1 MNTMNKQTEKIRQAN
16 EHIAWMENKKG
27 RNHPLSTFREWM
39 KKAGLSQR
47 SEDWN
52 PICIHVAGTNGKG
65 SLCRWLSDLIMKK
78 GKRVGVFTSPHLIS
92 HTERIQI
99 DQSPIDLLGWDQIFN
114 ESKDFFEKKELTM
127 FEMDLWMSLVYFSQ
141 TKPDVIIMETGLGG
155 QRDATTA
162 LDYDL
167 CLITNIGLDHMT
179 YLGNTIEEIAQA
191 KAGIL
196 IENTP
201 AGLGRMDASAKKV
214 IQKQAKI
221 KKVPLFEVT
230 DEQVRQFFSKHP
242 QLDRIF
248 RERMLPDYQKENF
261 ILALEA
267 MKQLGYGYDDPELQD
282 LASRFFWPGRFT
294 ILKNDP
300 LIAADGAHNPHG
312 IRALCESL
320 KPGEFDQVYF
330 SVLADKQAITMIEL
344 LKKKVPSII
353 LVDFDTPRI
362 AELIDLSTQ
371 CSLPVCSYETML
383 ENLKKTDQNTLIC
396 GSLYFVGDLLRD
408 F

>member
-1 MNTMNKQTEKIRQAN
+1 MDE
-16 EHIAWMENKKG
+16 
-27 RNHPLSTFREWM
+27 
-39 KKAGLSQR
+39 KAGLSQR

-114 ESKDFFEKKELTM
+114 ESKDFFEKNELTM

-221 KKVPLFEVT
+221 KKSSSF
-230 DEQVRQFFSKHP
+230 
-242 QLDRIF
+242 
-248 RERMLPDYQKENF
+248 
-261 ILALEA
+261 
-267 MKQLGYGYDDPELQD
+267 
-282 LASRFFWPGRFT
+282 
-294 ILKNDP
+294 
-300 LIAADGAHNPHG
+300 
-312 IRALCESL
+312 
-320 KPGEFDQVYF
+320 
-330 SVLADKQAITMIEL
+330 
-344 LKKKVPSII
+344 
-353 LVDFDTPRI
+353 
-362 AELIDLSTQ
+362 
-371 CSLPVCSYETML
+371 
-383 ENLKKTDQNTLIC
+383 
-396 GSLYFVGDLLRD
+396 
-408 F
+408 